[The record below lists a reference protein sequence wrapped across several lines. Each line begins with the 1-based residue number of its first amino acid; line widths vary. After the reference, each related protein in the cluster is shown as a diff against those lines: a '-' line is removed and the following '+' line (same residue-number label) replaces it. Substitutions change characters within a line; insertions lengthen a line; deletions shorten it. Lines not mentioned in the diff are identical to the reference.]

1 MPKIPTFEARGSIE
15 QLSGTTSNIQL
26 GLNNNLASALAPV
39 TKAVVNHAVK
49 ENALQNQAEALRL
62 ENKFIVEMNEV
73 QNTINTDERFATNKI
88 LANEYL
94 NEKSDS
100 LIKKY
105 RSLATNGNVQ
115 DKFSTYGLA
124 ETQKAIFR
132 TDSQISKN
140 ILLDLN
146 NGYLEAKQNYLNTAL
161 TNGEFDAATLT
172 TDLLNLTNNTWKDQI
187 SPPLLEK
194 MLNGIPNEIDM
205 YGAVK
210 LIQDDPKTALMQLK
224 DDNFFT
230 NLDVDERLTLQGEA
244 KKLLAPRID
253 ADWKDVLAGATKG
266 KKIEFDME
274 FAKEVLPLDVIDGM
288 VKQKKIIDVTVDN
301 VALINSMPTSELE
314 SSLETFTAEGIAL
327 AGEAEGQKIETI
339 YKNAIVARTAALNK
353 DPVNFLIE
361 NNDEI
366 KQGYEDV
373 ANITDVLAQSQAKN
387 NLVNLI
393 VQTQKDMGVPN
404 EKIKVMSSSE
414 ASNFVANY
422 MKNATGNPANASSL
436 LNSVIT
442 NFGENDGQALL
453 ELQAAGLPFNA
464 VLAQQGFLTE
474 NEKRKAFSFDT
485 AEEKTKLLDFA
496 KRKNEDFDFK
506 DLKIEISN
514 MEGFEELENIVR
526 LNNQFESTDGVGQ
539 MDNVVEFLS
548 YYALNEMYTN
558 SKYDQD
564 DAAESAVNMFI
575 KNFDT
580 TQDTF
585 YVPNKYEG
593 KDLTEFGQTTD
604 GVINKT
610 KLIQEHYLS
619 DFNAVAYKSST
630 GDVDEKELTDKMIL
644 NMKVNGEWRNTAN
657 GDSLIYGIVL
667 ADTSFAPVLNADGNE
682 LSFKINDTSDIL
694 PGGSNIA
701 LDPSKLRIANESDV
715 YAMNKMIKIPNEDLF
730 TSIPDKKK
738 KTKITIDDK
747 NNQSSILKTISNTII
762 SPAMAGDM
770 IEPKI
775 FNNPGNIEIGQ
786 GYAGETGKKY
796 AERFAVFD
804 SKEMGIRALALD
816 LKTKIKR
823 HNGSISEIIKE
834 YAPSSENDTASYIK
848 FVEKKLGKKEITVD
862 DIAELTKAIILR
874 ENKKNIA
881 NLYLEPSVFDVGIK
895 LSNTFFKKGT
905 TLEEALKQI
914 K

>member
-1 MPKIPTFEARGSIE
+1 MPKIPTFQAQGSIE
-15 QLSGTTSNIQL
+15 QLQGTTTNIQM
-26 GLNNNLASALAPV
+26 GLNNTLAGALKPI
-39 TKAVVNHAVK
+39 TNAVVNHAVK
-49 ENALQNQAEALRL
+49 ENSLQNQAEALRL

-73 QNTINTDERFATNKI
+73 QKTINTDERFSVNKEA
-88 LANEYL
+88 ANIYL
-94 NEKSDS
+94 SEKSDT

-105 RSLATNGNVQ
+105 RALATNGNVQ

-132 TDSQISKN
+132 TDNQISKN

-161 TNGEFDAATLT
+161 TNKDLDAATLT
-172 TDLLNLTNNTWKDQI
+172 TDLINLTNNTWKDQI

-224 DDNFFT
+224 NDNFFT

-244 KKLLAPRID
+244 KKLLAPRI
-253 ADWKDVLAGATKG
+253 ASDWRDVLAASTKG

-274 FAKEVLPLDVIDGM
+274 FAKEVLPPDVIDGM
-288 VKQKKIIDVTVDN
+288 VKEKKIIDVTVDN
-301 VALINSMPTSELE
+301 IALINSMPTSELE
-314 SSLETFTAEGIAL
+314 SSLEIFTAEGIAL
-327 AGEAEGQKIETI
+327 AGEFEGQKIETK

-353 DPVNFLIE
+353 DPVNFLIQ

-366 KQGYEDV
+366 KKGYEDV

-387 NLVNLI
+387 DLVNLI
-393 VQTQKDMGVPN
+393 VQTQKDMGVSEN
-404 EKIKVMSSSE
+404 KIKVMSSSE

-485 AEEKTKLLDFA
+485 VEEKEKLLAFA
-496 KRKNEDFDFK
+496 KRKNEDFTLK
-506 DLKIEISN
+506 DLKIQISN
-514 MEGFEELENIVR
+514 MENFEELENIVR

-558 SKYDQD
+558 TKYDQD
-564 DAAESAVNMFI
+564 DAAKSSVEMFV

-619 DFNAVAYKSST
+619 DFNAVSYKSAT

-701 LDPSKLRIANESDV
+701 LDPSKLRIANEGNV
-715 YAMNKMIKIPNEDLF
+715 YAMNKMIKVPSEDLF
-730 TSIPDKKK
+730 TSIPDKKTNNIMTNEK
-738 KTKITIDDK
+738 IANDWTTLYQTSNDPKKTERALKEINKNYTVPNEAKNSIDKIVPIFEGDKNLSKQELIEYANAIGQIESGYKTKIQIGGG
-747 NNQSSILKTISNTII
+747 
-762 SPAMAGDM
+762 PARSYWQV
-770 IEPKI
+770 EP
-775 FNNPGNIEIGQ
+775 
-786 GYAGETGKKY
+786 TT
-796 AERFAVFD
+796 
-804 SKEMGIRALALD
+804 ALD
-816 LKTKIKR
+816 LLNNSSAIFGPKFESVFSIKYGK
-823 HNGSISEIIKE
+823 NSVKYLSKL
-834 YAPSSENDTASYIK
+834 S
-848 FVEKKLGKKEITVD
+848 EKKMSKLLETDSDLAVAMALGVIVNR
-862 DIAELTKAIILR
+862 TK
-874 ENKKNIA
+874 
-881 NLYLEPSVFDVGIK
+881 
-895 LSNTFFKKGT
+895 
-905 TLEEALKQI
+905 
-914 K
+914 